1 MIHEFSNIN
10 LVGEKSVGVAI
21 SEKIASERNVI
32 RIKNVPHVQ
41 IFTIQRVDNLAYFK
55 KKRKNPATEEEL
67 IGRIRFPRKQDH
79 EQLGFVI
86 QLMGANQLRVKCED
100 GETRGCRIPGKL
112 KKKVW
117 IRDGDLVIV
126 KVWDFQPI
134 KGDVVWRYLPPQ
146 TNYLRRKGL
155 LTKLE

>member
-1 MIHEFSNIN
+1 M
-10 LVGEKSVGVAI
+10 
-21 SEKIASERNVI
+21 
-32 RIKNVPHVQ
+32 
-41 IFTIQRVDNLAYFK
+41 AYFK
-55 KKRKNPATEEEL
+55 KKKKTPLSEEEL
-67 IGRIRFPRKQDH
+67 IGRIRFPRKADN